1 MEGDVECRFCREPL
15 NWVEKKRVM
24 EHMRSQKHRKAK
36 TAAQDT
42 AVAVNPCDED
52 TGTGNAD
59 DVDDDANHADNDDIS
74 EEDDLYDPEE
84 EVARPPPKRRRKE
97 EDDPAPGKKISTQSR
112 LKVKGIR
119 EVFLILLGRGSI
131 ISYR

>member
-42 AVAVNPCDED
+42 AIAVNPCDED
-52 TGTGNAD
+52 TGNAD
-59 DVDDDANHADNDDIS
+59 DVDEDANHADNDDIS
-74 EEDDLYDPEE
+74 SEDDLYDPDE

-131 ISYR
+131 IPYR